1 MEPFFFPASQQA
13 QVNLS
18 GLVVFAKSILSFPSA
33 AMPARV
39 PSPLKLPVEVACN
52 HTDDMKT
59 TDMMH
64 TTQNGREPSLG
75 SGVSSG
81 RT

>member
-18 GLVVFAKSILSFPSA
+18 GLVVFAKSILSLPSA

-39 PSPLKLPVEVACN
+39 PSLLKFFIEVACN
-52 HTDDMKT
+52 HKGPYD
-59 TDMMH
+59 DMMH
-64 TTQNGREPSLG
+64 TTQNGREPSW
-75 SGVSSG
+75 GVV
-81 RT
+81 